1 MKELEPVS
9 LDMIRRLKLNGRRVE
24 ANRMLETYQENLRK
38 ERKQD
43 RKETENIKCKIR
55 NYKYRQK
62 ARDKGLCESCGQRP
76 PAKGRTAC
84 NRCLFLAST
93 RQKNDG
99 SVYSYKSL
107 GKDNYEV
114 LKDDKFAYS
123 ISLNPLHCDC
133 RGFVKNKMCKHIR
146 FVLAQLEEK
155 GGIL

>member
-43 RKETENIKCKIR
+43 RKENQRIEGKIAGKKR
-55 NYKYRQK
+55 YNSLRK
-62 ARDKGLCESCGQRP
+62 KGLCFACGKKKSV
-76 PAKGRTAC
+76 KGRTHCNAC
-84 NRCLFLAST
+84 AFKKSRKS
-93 RQKNDG
+93 K

-133 RGFVKNKMCKHIR
+133 KGFAIYRMCKHIR
-146 FVLAQLEEK
+146 FVLSQLEEK